1 MAERPSP
8 TVAVVGGGLA
18 GLAAACSLSEAGFRV
33 TVFERRPYLG
43 GRASS
48 YEHPGTGEVV
58 DNCQHVLFALCT
70 NLIAFYRT
78 IGIENK
84 IRWFDRMT
92 FIEPGGRQSVLEPT
106 VLPAPLHLTPS
117 FLRLKFL
124 TARDKMSVARGLMAL
139 IGPPPKT
146 KSNKEEESFHD
157 WLVRHRQTPA
167 AIERFWKPI
176 LVSALSEEMDRI
188 AVPYAAQVVR
198 ESMKSR
204 NARRMGIPTVPL
216 THLYD
221 AARDYIS
228 ERGGAVRLRNSIQS
242 FLPGERS
249 VRLRLQDSEEE
260 FDYAVLAVPFDSLAK
275 LLPDSIE
282 SRELREK
289 LAHFETSP
297 ITGVHFW
304 FDRQISNLPHAVLL
318 DRTIQWMFH
327 KSKLL
332 EKEVSL
338 ARGSEETPGS
348 GEQASS
354 SNAPAPEGRNI
365 LAQDVSPG
373 YEKDLT
379 ESRRDDRK
387 ALERRN
393 NLSQNPSASLR
404 AGSTP
409 AYVNNALVPEGRN
422 ILAQD
427 VSPGYENNMTE
438 SRRDDRKALERR
450 NNLAQDPSASLRA
463 GSTPVYVNN
472 APAPE
477 GRNILAQDVSPGY
490 ENDTT
495 ESRRDD
501 TNFAGEKASY
511 VELVISSSKSL
522 IGKSRQEIIDLALK
536 ELREFF
542 PQARDAKL
550 VKATVIKE
558 VNATFS
564 PTPGIDQYRPSS
576 QTVWPRVFL
585 AGDWTAT
592 GWPATMEGAVR
603 SGYLAAEAVSG
614 AEGRPKK
621 FVVPDLPPNSLMRM
635 LK

>member
-1 MAERPSP
+1 MAERPSHP
-8 TVAVVGGGLA
+8 TVAIVGGGLA
-18 GLAAACSLSEAGFRV
+18 GLAAACALSENGFRV

-106 VLPAPLHLTPS
+106 FLPAPLHVTPS
-117 FLRLKFL
+117 FFRLKFL
-124 TARDKMSVARGLMAL
+124 SMRDKLSVARGLAAL
-139 IGPPPKT
+139 IGPVAK
-146 KSNKEEESFHD
+146 NKEEESFQD

-228 ERGGAVRLRNSIQS
+228 ERGGSVRLRNSIQS
-242 FLPGERS
+242 FLPTENG
-249 VRLRLQDSEEE
+249 VRLKLQDSEEE
-260 FDYAVLAVPFDSLAK
+260 FDYAVLAVPFDSLAR
-275 LLPDSIE
+275 LLPDSID

-304 FDRQISNLPHAVLL
+304 FDRQITDLPHAVLL

-327 KSKLL
+327 KSQLL
-332 EKEVSL
+332 KKEVSP
-338 ARGSEETPGS
+338 ARGSEKISRTA
-348 GEQASS
+348 EQAGSS
-354 SNAPAPEGRNI
+354 KAPAPEGRNI

-373 YEKDLT
+373 YEGELI

-387 ALERRN
+387 ALEGRN
-393 NLSQNPSASLR
+393 NLAHAPSASLR
-404 AGSTP
+404 ASSTP
-409 AYVNNALVPEGRN
+409 AYVNNVADPEGRN

-427 VSPGYENNMTE
+427 VSPGYENK
-438 SRRDDRKALERR
+438 R
-450 NNLAQDPSASLRA
+450 
-463 GSTPVYVNN
+463 
-472 APAPE
+472 
-477 GRNILAQDVSPGY
+477 
-490 ENDTT
+490 T

-501 TNFAGEKASY
+501 TDSPGENTQASY

-522 IGKSRQEIIDLALK
+522 IEKSRQEIIDLALK

-564 PTPGIDQYRPSS
+564 PTPGIDRHRPHP

-585 AGDWTAT
+585 AGDGTAT

-603 SGYLAAEAVSG
+603 SGYLAAEAL
-614 AEGRPKK
+614 AEAAGRPKK
-621 FVVPDLPPNSLMRM
+621 FMVPDLPPNGLMRM